1 MTRAGE
7 PREPV
12 GEKPPGLEEALQKA
26 KEGGYAV
33 DEDGIP
39 SMNNFWD
46 YLPGG
51 GSRYT
56 GEVNPHRA
64 RMITEMDRLL
74 KEEFPQING
83 EAIVKRIREIQKEIG
98 DLMHSG
104 KPEAEF
110 VPPLL
115 KLGEE
120 AKKIEEQFRPLFNR
134 LVELGFDIDFLQA

>member
-12 GEKPPGLEEALQKA
+12 GEKQAELEETLKKA
-26 KEGGYAV
+26 KEEYRAG
-33 DEDGIP
+33 ESNLP

-56 GEVNPHRA
+56 ADVIPRRA
-64 RMITEMDRLL
+64 RMIAKMDRLL
-74 KEEFPQING
+74 KEEFPQIDG
-83 EAIVKRIREIQKEIG
+83 EAIVRRSLEITKEIG

-104 KPEAEF
+104 KPEVEF

-120 AKKIEEQFRPLFNR
+120 ARILEEQFRPLFNR
-134 LVELGFDIDFLQA
+134 LIELGFDIDFLQG